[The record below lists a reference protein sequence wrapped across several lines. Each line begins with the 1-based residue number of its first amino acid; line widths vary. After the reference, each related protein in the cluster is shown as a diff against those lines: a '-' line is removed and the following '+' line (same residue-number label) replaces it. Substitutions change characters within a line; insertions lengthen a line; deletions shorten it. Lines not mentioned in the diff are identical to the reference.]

1 MKKLIAYTATFTL
14 LLFNFSC
21 GKSVLKG
28 EDLKGTDALD
38 MLAGKEENKWK
49 LSEGTD
55 FFTMMC
61 FAPGGK
67 FRDQTDYQLVYSL
80 DGAKILIKDYKDLTF
95 TIVEISKD
103 KLTLKS
109 PEGSV
114 LIYNPTKDMP
124 HKDTTSTPS
133 TSSNGGVDKKWITG
147 VTYGTVWKSVGNDNT
162 YTFMN
167 DGRFYDTRTS
177 GLEEKW
183 SWDGDK
189 IKIGSGSYEIEQ
201 LTASYLDIKMY
212 NDVVKLNYKGEATA
226 DGK

>member
-1 MKKLIAYTATFTL
+1 MKKLFAYIATITL

-28 EDLKGTDALD
+28 EDLKGTDALQ
-38 MLAGKEENKWK
+38 MLAGKEENRWK
-49 LSEGTD
+49 LTEGTD

-80 DGAKILIKDYKDLTF
+80 DADKILIKDYKDLTF

-109 PEGSV
+109 PEGAV
-114 LIYNPTKDMP
+114 LIYNPTTDKP
-124 HKDTTSTPS
+124 HKDTTSTSSS
-133 TSSNGGVDKKWITG
+133 TGSIDKKWITG
-147 VTYGTVWKSVGNDNT
+147 TTYGTVWKSVASGNT

-167 DGRFYDTRTS
+167 DGRFFDS
-177 GLEEKW
+177 GTNGMEETW

-189 IKIGSGSYEIEQ
+189 IKLSSSSYEVEQ
-201 LTASYLDIKMY
+201 LTSSYLDIKMY
-212 NDVVKLNYKGEATA
+212 DAVVKLNYQGEATA